1 MGLCRLEART
11 PRLRHLPDCIGAKT
25 SLHAVSRMSSPTTFE
40 HTRRYAR
47 VFIRTPKNPMT
58 TIGQLDIARTSTPAV
73 TRIWT
78 DIGLIPMKKN
88 ALVSLTGGKAAND
101 DLWTHIYLICW
112 ILIRGSLWLLKME
125 YIYIGAP

>member
-1 MGLCRLEART
+1 
-11 PRLRHLPDCIGAKT
+11 
-25 SLHAVSRMSSPTTFE
+25 MSSPTTFE

-47 VFIRTPKNPMT
+47 VFIRTLENPMT
-58 TIGQLDIARTSTPAV
+58 TIGQLGIARTSTPAV

-101 DLWTHIYLICW
+101 DLWTHI
-112 ILIRGSLWLLKME
+112 SLFAE
-125 YIYIGAP
+125 F